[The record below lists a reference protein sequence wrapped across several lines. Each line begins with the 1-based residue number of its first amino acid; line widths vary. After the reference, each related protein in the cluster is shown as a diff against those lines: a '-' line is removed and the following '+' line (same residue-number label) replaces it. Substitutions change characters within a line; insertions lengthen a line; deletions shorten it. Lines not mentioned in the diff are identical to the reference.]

1 MRMLGNKKNL
11 LQEHLTKVSSKILS
25 SSFRFNLTPD
35 ASEDPLKPVYSIGT
49 TAEELFATKCTNYY
63 LQIFANS

>member
-1 MRMLGNKKNL
+1 M
-11 LQEHLTKVSSKILS
+11 S

>member
-25 SSFRFNLTPD
+25 SSFRALLSISPRKNYKNILTCEKNL
-35 ASEDPLKPVYSIGT
+35 
-49 TAEELFATKCTNYY
+49 AE
-63 LQIFANS
+63 IM

>member
-1 MRMLGNKKNL
+1 MNENAREQKNL

-35 ASEDPLKPVYSIGT
+35 ASEDPFLTFYIGLCYN
-49 TAEELFATKCTNYY
+49 EKGLFLSC
-63 LQIFANS
+63 L